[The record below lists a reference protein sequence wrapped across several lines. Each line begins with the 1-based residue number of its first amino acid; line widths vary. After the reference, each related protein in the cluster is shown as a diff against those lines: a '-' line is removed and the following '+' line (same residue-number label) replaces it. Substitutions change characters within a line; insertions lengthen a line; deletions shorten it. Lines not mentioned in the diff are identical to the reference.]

1 VVLAVVG
8 LAIIAAAAV
17 VLLLANE
24 PSEPKAPC
32 KPRVPCLLARDP
44 GTLSLGK
51 VWVSRDLG
59 FSFEY
64 PSFLTVS
71 SSDGRSAQL
80 GITTTTGLDIR
91 IWVTGARAA
100 DSSVDELV
108 TDRENALAQRV
119 LGLDEDDG
127 SADQI
132 IAPGLGF
139 VRGEG
144 GAFTGTLDSPT
155 GPSAPASLA
164 ILAAGDGKTNVV
176 MSILITGENLDHD
189 RIQSVRNATGVLI
202 VSTLRYR

>member
-1 VVLAVVG
+1 
-8 LAIIAAAAV
+8 

-32 KPRVPCLLARDP
+32 EPGVPCLQARDP

-64 PSFLTVS
+64 PSFLTLS

-80 GITTTTGLDIR
+80 GITTTSGLDIR

-108 TDRENALAQRV
+108 TDRRNALAQRV
-119 LGLDEDDG
+119 LGLSEDDG
-127 SADQI
+127 SADRVM
-132 IAPGLGF
+132 APGLGF

-155 GPSAPASLA
+155 GPSGPANLA

-176 MSILITGENLDHD
+176 MSILITGQDLDHD

>member
-1 VVLAVVG
+1 VVLAAVG
-8 LAIIAAAAV
+8 LAIVAAGAI

-24 PSEPKAPC
+24 PSEPEAPC
-32 KPRVPCLLARDP
+32 KPRVPCLLAPDAR
-44 GTLSLGK
+44 TLRLGK

-80 GITTTTGLDIR
+80 GITTTSGFDIR

-100 DSSVDELV
+100 DASVDQLV
-108 TDRENALAQRV
+108 TDRRDALAQRV
-119 LGLDEDDG
+119 LGLSEDDDSG
-127 SADQI
+127 DRVM
-132 IAPGLGF
+132 APGLGF

-144 GAFTGTLDSPT
+144 GAFTGTLDSPS
-155 GPSAPASLA
+155 GPSGPGNLA
-164 ILAAGDGKTNVV
+164 ILAAGNGKTNVV
-176 MSILITGENLDHD
+176 MSILITGENLDHE
-189 RIQSVRNATGVLI
+189 RIQSLRNAAGVLI